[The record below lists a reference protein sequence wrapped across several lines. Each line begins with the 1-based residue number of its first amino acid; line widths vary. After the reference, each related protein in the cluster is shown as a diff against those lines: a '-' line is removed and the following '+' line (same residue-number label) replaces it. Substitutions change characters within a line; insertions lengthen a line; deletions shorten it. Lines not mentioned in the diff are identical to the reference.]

1 MVSARRGEKIG
12 VSGSSYWKLFIWI
25 FVKIYIVTFEV
36 VPRESI
42 HLTQRRFHYA
52 KHCCMVFKT
61 GTSCCAIPFWDI
73 SRTILL
79 KCDRNSRMANEMWN
93 WSLCG
98 GESFIF
104 ILKLNYY
111 RQKKN
116 KISTRITM
124 FIGMMDFRIQRFN
137 FF

>member
-1 MVSARRGEKIG
+1 MEKKIG
-12 VSGSSYWKLFIWI
+12 ASGSSYWKLFIWI
-25 FVKIYIVTFEV
+25 FVKIYIVTLEV
-36 VPRESI
+36 VPTESI

-61 GTSCCAIPFWDI
+61 GRSRCAMPHWDI
-73 SRTILL
+73 SRTVIL
-79 KCDRNSRMANEMWN
+79 KCDRNSGMVNETWD
-93 WSLCG
+93 WSLCD

-111 RQKKN
+111 RQNRN
-116 KISTRITM
+116 KINTKITM
-124 FIGMMDFRIQRFN
+124 FIGMMDFRIQRFH